1 MIPENGSKNH
11 LATDWRI
18 SMTNTLQ
25 LGRARSSDLCRR
37 LIVSALLALTISLMS
52 CSKQEAPA
60 ATEAAQKTFAG
71 PDDAGKA
78 LREAAKTE
86 NRDTL
91 LAIFGPG
98 SKDVIYS
105 GDAEEDK
112 AAIEGFAAAYAKLNR
127 WRKLNDDTQI
137 LLVGE
142 TNTAFPIPLK
152 KSGSGQWYFD
162 TPAGKDE
169 ILARRIGRNELAA
182 IDVSIALA
190 DAQMEYFAQ
199 KHDGTAQ
206 YAQKFIS
213 DDGQQNGLYW
223 QSPEGKPKSPLGPLV
238 AFATSEGY
246 KVQPKQQQ
254 PFHGY
259 LFRML
264 YKQGPDVKGGAK
276 DYLANGK
283 MSGGFAFVAYPAEYG
298 NSGVMTFIVDKD
310 RVIHQKDLGKTT
322 SDTAAA
328 MTEYNPDKSWSE
340 AEQ

>member
-1 MIPENGSKNH
+1 MITAYGKKNQ
-11 LATDWRI
+11 LATNRRL
-18 SMTNTLQ
+18 SMTKTLRTDRNR
-25 LGRARSSDLCRR
+25 GFVLCRF
-37 LIVSALLALTISLMS
+37 LAVSALLALTLSVMS
-52 CSKQEAPA
+52 CKKQERPA
-60 ATEAAQKTFAG
+60 ATEAAQKTFGA

-78 LREAAKTE
+78 LAEAAKAE

-91 LAIFGPG
+91 LGIFGPG

-112 AAIEGFAAAYAKLNR
+112 AAIEGFAVAYAKMNR
-127 WRKLNDDTQI
+127 WRKLDDSTEI

-152 KSGSGQWYFD
+152 KNGSGQWYFD

-169 ILARRIGRNELAA
+169 ILARRIGRNEIAA
-182 IDVSIALA
+182 IDVSAALA
-190 DAQMEYFAQ
+190 DAQAEYFAQ
-199 KHDGTAQ
+199 KLDGTAQ

-213 DDGQQNGLYW
+213 DEGQQNGLYW
-223 QSPEGKPKSPLGPLV
+223 QSPEDKPKSPLGPLV
-238 AFATSEGY
+238 AFATAEGY

-283 MSGGFAFVAYPAEYG
+283 MTGGFAFVAYPAEYG

-310 RVIHQKDLGKTT
+310 RVIHQKDLGKAT

-328 MTEYNPDKSWSE
+328 MSEYNPDKTW
-340 AEQ
+340 AELKQ